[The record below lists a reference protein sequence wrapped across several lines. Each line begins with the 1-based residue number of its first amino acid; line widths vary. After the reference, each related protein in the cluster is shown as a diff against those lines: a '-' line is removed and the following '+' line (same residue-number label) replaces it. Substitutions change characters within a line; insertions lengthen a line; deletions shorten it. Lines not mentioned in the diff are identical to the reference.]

1 MIPED
6 LPRYY
11 ANFALVEPAGMDVT
25 MTMGH
30 QIGAE
35 APVWSAR
42 VTMSWEE
49 AKFLVNALNA
59 QIEMYEA
66 AFGNVRDVMKS
77 IQDFAAQRSGVD
89 EPAAN
94 EPNGDE

>member
-1 MIPED
+1 
-6 LPRYY
+6 
-11 ANFALVEPAGMDVT
+11 MDVT

-35 APVWSAR
+35 APVWSVR

-49 AKFLVNALNA
+49 AKFLVSALNN

-66 AFGNVRDVMKS
+66 AFGDVRDIMKS
-77 IQDFAAQRSGVD
+77 IQDFASQRSGSFSESPTD
-89 EPAAN
+89 EPN
-94 EPNGDE
+94 DDE